1 MRLLLV
7 EDDVRL
13 NATVRRGLQR
23 AGFTVDAVELAGDAR
38 LAAAT
43 TAYDAIVL
51 DLGLPDEDGKTVLT
65 EWRNAGNTMPVLILT
80 ARDGVD
86 DRVEGLNLG
95 ADDYLLKPFAMAELV
110 ARLKALLRRPSG
122 ALGTR
127 LEVGNVCF
135 DTVSREVEIDAHAV
149 ALARRELALLEHLLR
164 RAGRV
169 VDREVLED
177 RIYGFGEELESNS
190 LEVTVH
196 RLRHK
201 LAKGG
206 ATAGIHTV
214 RGVGYF
220 LTEESAPAR

>member
-110 ARLKALLRRPSG
+110 ARLKALLGRIPVAG
-122 ALGTR
+122 R
-127 LEVGNVCF
+127 L
-135 DTVSREVEIDAHAV
+135 DV
-149 ALARRELALLEHLLR
+149 ALLRMDDIGRPGRRQ
-164 RAGRV
+164 
-169 VDREVLED
+169 
-177 RIYGFGEELESNS
+177 FSNS
-190 LEVTVH
+190 STTNYGQSCCSRWSSRFEFADCAQE
-196 RLRHK
+196 RLPTIR
-201 LAKGG
+201 
-206 ATAGIHTV
+206 
-214 RGVGYF
+214 
-220 LTEESAPAR
+220 

>member
-1 MRLLLV
+1 L
-7 EDDVRL
+7 
-13 NATVRRGLQR
+13 AT
-23 AGFTVDAVELAGDAR
+23 
-38 LAAAT
+38 AT
-43 TAYDAIVL
+43 TVYDAIVL
-51 DLGLPDEDGKTVLT
+51 DLGLPDEDGRTVLA
-65 EWRNAGNTMPVLILT
+65 EWRRSGNTTPVLILT
-80 ARDGVD
+80 ARD
-86 DRVEGLNLG
+86 G

-135 DTVSREVEIDAHAV
+135 DTVSREVEINAHAV
-149 ALARRELALLEHLLR
+149 TLARRELTLLEHLLR

-177 RIYGFGEELESNS
+177 RIYGFGEDLKSNS

-196 RLRHK
+196 RLRRK
-201 LAKGG
+201 LAEGG

-220 LTEESAPAR
+220 LTEETATAR

>member
-7 EDDVRL
+7 EDDARL

-38 LAAAT
+38 LATAT
-43 TAYDAIVL
+43 TVYDAIVL
-51 DLGLPDEDGKTVLT
+51 DLGLPDEDGRTVLA
-65 EWRNAGNTMPVLILT
+65 EWRRSGNTTPVLILT
-80 ARDGVD
+80 ARD
-86 DRVEGLNLG
+86 G

-135 DTVSREVEIDAHAV
+135 DTVSREVEINAHAV
-149 ALARRELALLEHLLR
+149 TLARRELTLLEHLLR

-177 RIYGFGEELESNS
+177 RIYGFGEDLKSNS

-196 RLRHK
+196 RLRRK
-201 LAKGG
+201 LAEGG

-220 LTEESAPAR
+220 LTEETATAR